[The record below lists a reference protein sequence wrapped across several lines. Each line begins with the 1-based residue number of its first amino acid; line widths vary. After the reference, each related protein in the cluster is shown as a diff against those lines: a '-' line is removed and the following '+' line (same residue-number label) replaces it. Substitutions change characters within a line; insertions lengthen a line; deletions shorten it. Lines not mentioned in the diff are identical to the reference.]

1 MSRVANVILDL
12 RANGYQIERLYTVT
26 ATQEGDALVRKAGFH
41 LMQGKS
47 QADGRTAYLFELDE
61 TGIERMK

>member
-1 MSRVANVILDL
+1 MYIAVMAVDPQLPHHLRNLYAGIIVSRVANVILDL

-41 LMQGKS
+41 LMQ
-47 QADGRTAYLFELDE
+47 
-61 TGIERMK
+61 